1 MPIINFPQKQP
12 DSPFYEDIITEGYH
26 VYSLKNA
33 QIPNYYPDDF
43 LDDKGISIKYL
54 KVGDTITVRVFFRID
69 TEEDISADGG
79 YMDLEVEHIEEDK
92 ILAVIL
98 TELPEEFPLET
109 GDSIEVFEEEI
120 LYRNKV
126 TDH

>member
-1 MPIINFPQKQP
+1 
-12 DSPFYEDIITEGYH
+12 
-26 VYSLKNA
+26 
-33 QIPNYYPDDF
+33 
-43 LDDKGISIKYL
+43 
-54 KVGDTITVRVFFRID
+54 
-69 TEEDISADGG
+69 
-79 YMDLEVEHIEEDK
+79 MDLEVEHIEEDK
-92 ILAVIL
+92 ILAVIF

>member
-1 MPIINFPQKQP
+1 M
-12 DSPFYEDIITEGYH
+12 GYFGWP
-26 VYSLKNA
+26 S
-33 QIPNYYPDDF
+33 
-43 LDDKGISIKYL
+43 G
-54 KVGDTITVRVFFRID
+54 VGDTITVRVFFRID